1 MKINQVK
8 TTEVKPTLAFSNSHE
23 SFFQKIN
30 DPVIVVEKNRII
42 FHNVSADILFHQ
54 YNIENIDGMIFS
66 LSLDNEENSFITFDI
81 GLKLPIQTWQD
92 VSWMRKPALLIFLK
106 KKKRRDD
113 VVPLRKKV
121 TSTLYLDSN
130 QETVMYVKIGLDG
143 FLISANEN
151 YCKIHQLNRNEIS
164 SQKFTPL
171 TLQIR
176 DNGTIEE
183 FLQKNN
189 HLQQP
194 YVFEHHLLTEDNDHY
209 WEEWSIL
216 PIYNQNLKLV
226 GLQAIGQDITES
238 KWNEEVQKTIYNI
251 SHATV
256 RENRLDDIFR
266 CIQHEL
272 NMLMPAENMY
282 IALADYEKNQLY
294 FPFFVDQYDPPPA
307 PKSFGHGLTDH
318 VLLGGKSILI
328 SDFSND
334 EVFQNFGFLPE
345 GAASVDWLGCPLK
358 YNQETIGVIAAQ
370 TYDIN
375 TRYNKRQVEFL
386 ELISNQIALS
396 IIRKRTEE
404 SLREKEEKYRA
415 LFESSQDAIFLE
427 DRQGKIIEANDAA
440 SHMYGYSKEELVGL
454 SIFQMM
460 PKKMKT
466 TATQILR
473 IERNNDTSEY
483 EALGIR
489 KNGEVFPNLVK
500 SCKIRIQDED
510 HIVVTIRD
518 VLNVRKNEE
527 QIQLQSTILGS
538 IANAVFIT
546 DPEGIITWV
555 NDAFTKLT
563 GYEFDEVFG
572 KKPNILSS
580 GMQDQKFYQFMWST
594 IQKGNVWRGEII
606 NRNRNGNHY
615 YEEMT
620 ITPVF
625 DQEGLIKHYVAIKQ
639 NITER
644 KRREQELEAIAAMSS
659 ALRNAVTQNE
669 ILQAFLGK
677 LMEITQGGGAVISLI
692 QSSAEDIINVS
703 GVGEWEN
710 LTDQHIPKNSGISG
724 YVIKTGEVYID
735 NDAKNNGLFY
745 FPQALKNIEAI
756 ASAPLIMQ
764 EEIIGTLTI
773 GMKKSILEEEIRLLL
788 TMCNLIAGVIYRA
801 NLMDQVNK
809 TYRAT
814 IQGWAHALEIREQEK
829 KGHSQN
835 VVNLTEALARRVG
848 FNESEIE
855 EIINGAYLHDIGKMG
870 IPDDI
875 LFKPGKFTNEDW
887 NIMRQHPVFARRL
900 LENIPHLG
908 KAIFVPY
915 YHHEHWDGSGYP
927 EGLAGLNIPLNARI
941 FSIIDVW
948 DALLTPR
955 IYRPAWSSQQVI
967 QYIYSQSGRLFDPA
981 LVDEFASM
989 VEEMGLIDH

>member
-1 MKINQVK
+1 
-8 TTEVKPTLAFSNSHE
+8 
-23 SFFQKIN
+23 
-30 DPVIVVEKNRII
+30 
-42 FHNVSADILFHQ
+42 
-54 YNIENIDGMIFS
+54 
-66 LSLDNEENSFITFDI
+66 
-81 GLKLPIQTWQD
+81 
-92 VSWMRKPALLIFLK
+92 
-106 KKKRRDD
+106 
-113 VVPLRKKV
+113 
-121 TSTLYLDSN
+121 
-130 QETVMYVKIGLDG
+130 
-143 FLISANEN
+143 
-151 YCKIHQLNRNEIS
+151 
-164 SQKFTPL
+164 
-171 TLQIR
+171 
-176 DNGTIEE
+176 
-183 FLQKNN
+183 
-189 HLQQP
+189 
-194 YVFEHHLLTEDNDHY
+194 
-209 WEEWSIL
+209 
-216 PIYNQNLKLV
+216 
-226 GLQAIGQDITES
+226 
-238 KWNEEVQKTIYNI
+238 
-251 SHATV
+251 
-256 RENRLDDIFR
+256 
-266 CIQHEL
+266 
-272 NMLMPAENMY
+272 MLMPAENMY

-294 FPFFVDQYDPPPA
+294 FPFFVDQYDPPPT
-307 PKSFGHGLTDH
+307 PKRFGHGLTDH

-328 SDFSND
+328 SDFTN
-334 EVFQNFGFLPE
+334 EEIFQNFGFLPE

-358 YNQETIGVIAAQ
+358 YNQETIGVIAVQ
-370 TYDIN
+370 TYNIN

-440 SHMYGYSKEELVGL
+440 SNMYGYSKDELVGL

-546 DPEGIITWV
+546 DPEGTITWV

-563 GYEFDEVFG
+563 GYEFTEVFG

-580 GMQDQKFYQFMWST
+580 GMQDQNFYQKMWST

-606 NRNRNGNHY
+606 NKNRNGNHY

-625 DQEGLIKHYVAIKQ
+625 DQDGQIKHYVAVKQ

-644 KRREQELEAIAAMSS
+644 KRREQELEAIAAMTS

-703 GVGEWEN
+703 GVGEWDV
-710 LTDQHIPKNSGISG
+710 LTDLHIPKNSGVSG

-745 FPQALKNIEAI
+745 FPQVLKNIEAI

-773 GMKKSILEEEIRLLL
+773 GMKKTILEEEIRLLL

-848 FNESEIE
+848 FNENEIE

-870 IPDDI
+870 IPDSI
-875 LFKPGKFTNEDW
+875 LQKPGKLSEDECAE
-887 NIMRQHPVFARRL
+887 MRKHPQIAYDL
-900 LENIPHLG
+900 LYPIEFLRPALDIP
-908 KAIFVPY
+908 F
-915 YHHEHWDGSGYP
+915 YHHERWDGSGYP
-927 EGLAGLNIPLNARI
+927 KGLKGQEIPIIARI
-941 FSIIDVW
+941 FAVIDVFSAITS
-948 DALLTPR
+948 D
-955 IYRPAWSSQQVI
+955 RPYGKPWPTEKAVEFITESS
-967 QYIYSQSGRLFDPA
+967 GTLFDPEVVQVF
-981 LVDEFASM
+981 LRMKDYFQIGE
-989 VEEMGLIDH
+989 